1 MDDVDALA
9 VRARTQVEVT
19 TESVPALLTDKF
31 IELVTRR
38 RGWMKRGLRKGLRRM
53 QSILEE
59 DLDRGKRATVG
70 GL

>member
-1 MDDVDALA
+1 MLRYIAGA
-9 VRARTQVEVT
+9 PA
-19 TESVPALLTDKF
+19 ESEIVFGSRRRPTSGKF
-31 IELVTRR
+31 
-38 RGWMKRGLRKGLRRM
+38 RGWMKRRLRKGLSRM

>member
-1 MDDVDALA
+1 MELAL
-9 VRARTQVEVT
+9 
-19 TESVPALLTDKF
+19 
-31 IELVTRR
+31 RR
-38 RGWMKRGLRKGLRRM
+38 RGWMKRGLRKALRRM